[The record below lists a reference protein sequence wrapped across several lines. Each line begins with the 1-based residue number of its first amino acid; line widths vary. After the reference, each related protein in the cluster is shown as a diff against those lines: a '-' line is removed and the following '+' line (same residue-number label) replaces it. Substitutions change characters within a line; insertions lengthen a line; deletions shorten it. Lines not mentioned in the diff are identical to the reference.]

1 MSSGFKRPSPRTWRP
16 KEEEELIE
24 RIVRACPTEGPWVEA
39 GEDDAAVL
47 PDGTVVNFD
56 AMTRSRHVPKELKDR
71 DLGWKFVTSV
81 VSDVGAM
88 GGEPNFFGFSVCL
101 DDEVEIEQLVRGVS
115 EGLREFGT
123 SLIGGDIVEGRELIL
138 SGTCLGELEGEPL
151 LMSNA
156 RPGDVVAVTGP
167 LGGPNAFV
175 RAVLNG
181 VKPGE
186 TLYKRFARPRPPVEV
201 GVELARRGCR
211 AAVTDI
217 SDGLLAEAEAIAK
230 RSGVAIE
237 IHAWRVPIDKGVEE
251 VARRLKVDPVDLAL
265 EGGEDYEFLICS
277 PEDVVEEFDL
287 TVIGTVTEGEGVRIV
302 RGTRDRSRQR

>member
-1 MSSGFKRPSPRTWRP
+1 MSSGFKGPSPRTWRP

-24 RIVRACPTEGPWVEA
+24 RIVRACPTEGPRVEA

-71 DLGWKFVTSV
+71 DLGWKFVISV

-88 GGEPNFFGFSVCL
+88 GGEPSFFGFSVCL
-101 DDEVEIEQLVRGVS
+101 DDEVDVEHLVRGIS
-115 EGLREFGT
+115 EGLREFGA
-123 SLIGGDIVEGRELIL
+123 SLIGGDIVEGKELVL
-138 SGTCLGELEGEPL
+138 SGTCLGELGGEPL

-175 RAVLNG
+175 RAMLDG
-181 VKPGE
+181 VEPEE
-186 TLYKRFARPRPPVEV
+186 TLYERFARPRPPVEV
-201 GVELARRGCR
+201 GVELARSGYR

-217 SDGLLAEAEAIAK
+217 SDGLLAEVEAIAR

-237 IHAWRVPIDKGVEE
+237 IHAWKVPIDEGVEE
-251 VARRLKVDPVDLAL
+251 VARKLNVDPVDLAL
-265 EGGEDYEFLICS
+265 EGGEDYEFLICG

-287 TVIGTVTEGEGVRIV
+287 TVIGTVKEGEGVRVV
-302 RGTRDRSRQR
+302 RDAGARSK

>member
-1 MSSGFKRPSPRTWRP
+1 MSSGFNEPSPRTWRP
-16 KEEEELIE
+16 REEEELIE
-24 RIVRACPTEGPWVEA
+24 RIVKACPTDGPRVEA
-39 GEDDAAVL
+39 GEDDATVL

-56 AMTRSRHVPKELKDR
+56 AMTRSRHVPRELKDR
-71 DLGWKFVTSV
+71 DLGWKFVASV

-88 GGEPNFFGFSVCL
+88 GGEPDFFGFSVCL
-101 DDEVEIEQLVRGVS
+101 DDEVDVEQLVLGIS

-123 SLIGGDIVEGRELIL
+123 SLIGGDIVEGEELVL
-138 SGTCLGELEGEPL
+138 SGTCLGELAGEPL

-181 VKPGE
+181 MEPGE
-186 TLYKRFARPRPPVEV
+186 TLYERFARPRPPVEV
-201 GVELARRGCR
+201 GVELARSGYRV
-211 AAVTDI
+211 AVTDI
-217 SDGLLAEAEAIAK
+217 SDGLLAEVEAIAR

-237 IHAWRVPIDKGVEE
+237 IHAWKVPVDEGVEE
-251 VARRLKVDPVDLAL
+251 VAEKFGVDPVDIAL
-265 EGGEDYEFLICS
+265 EGGEDYEFLVCG

-287 TVIGTVTEGEGVRIV
+287 TTIGRVTEGEGVRVIREA
-302 RGTRDRSRQR
+302 RG